1 MFDDLKQNDATDK
14 VDDIFAESEQ
24 DNNEPTKN
32 PQPSVADLNLKK
44 PEMNNAIPQFDD
56 ENKSRSKKM
65 IKTIL
70 LIVIILVIVL
80 ISAYFV
86 YSKILLPKTL
96 NVDNNINN
104 SNTISNNLVNTS
116 DESADSTGLIGT
128 GAGEVMDVETGME
141 EYPMDEFI
149 DDEENSEAMDVLKN
163 IDSDSDG
170 LFDYDETYVYKTD
183 PNLFDTDNDMI
194 NDYDEVMIFGTNPLL
209 LDSDN
214 DTYLDGKEI
223 MSGYNPL
230 GEGKLNPLLLKDQ
243 NLFVEKYPE
252 LAGK

>member
-1 MFDDLKQNDATDK
+1 MFDDLKQNDASEK

-24 DNNEPTKN
+24 DNNDPAKD
-32 PQPSVADLNLKK
+32 PQPSIADLNLKK
-44 PEMNNAIPQFDD
+44 PEVNNTVSEFDD

-65 IKTIL
+65 VKTIL
-70 LIVIILVIVL
+70 LVVVILVIIL

-96 NVDNNINN
+96 NVDNNVNN
-104 SNTISNNLVNTS
+104 STINTPINSSTESNNIIEIEEENMDMETELE
-116 DESADSTGLIGT
+116 DEI
-128 GAGEVMDVETGME
+128 
-141 EYPMDEFI
+141 I
-149 DDEENSEAMDVLKN
+149 DEEESVDTIDVLKN

-170 LFDYDETYVYKTD
+170 LSDYDEIYIYKTD

-194 NDYDEVMIFGTNPLL
+194 NDYDEVMIFGTDPLL
-209 LDSDN
+209 PDSDN

-243 NLFVEKYPE
+243 TLFVEKYPE

>member
-1 MFDDLKQNDATDK
+1 MFDDLKQNDAPEK

-24 DNNEPTKN
+24 DNNELAKN
-32 PQPSVADLNLKK
+32 PQSSVADLNLKK
-44 PEMNNAIPQFDD
+44 PDMNNAIPQFED

-65 IKTIL
+65 IKIIL
-70 LIVIILVIVL
+70 LIVIILVIIL

-96 NVDNNINN
+96 NVDNNTK
-104 SNTISNNLVNTS
+104 NTTVNTS
-116 DESADSTGLIGT
+116 VNTSNESTGSTSLVGTEAGEMTDVEIGLEDESLL
-128 GAGEVMDVETGME
+128 E
-141 EYPMDEFI
+141 EII
-149 DDEENSEAMDVLKN
+149 DDEENSEAIEVLKN

-209 LDSDN
+209 PDSDN

-230 GEGKLNPLLLKDQ
+230 GEGKLNSLLLKDQ

>member
-24 DNNEPTKN
+24 NTDEPTKN
-32 PQPSVADLNLKK
+32 PQSSVADLNLKK

-96 NVDNNINN
+96 NVDNNTKD
-104 SNTISNNLVNTS
+104 TIVDTSVNTPK
-116 DESADSTGLIGT
+116 ESTGTTSLIGDE
-128 GAGEVMDVETGME
+128 AGEMMDVEIGLEDEALLE
-141 EYPMDEFI
+141 ENI
-149 DDEENSEAMDVLKN
+149 NDEENLNAIDTLKN

>member
-24 DNNEPTKN
+24 DSNEPVKN

-44 PEMNNAIPQFDD
+44 PEVNNSIPQFDD

-70 LIVIILVIVL
+70 LIVIILVIIL

-96 NVDNNINN
+96 NVENNANN
-104 SNTISNNLVNTS
+104 TTINTS
-116 DESADSTGLIGT
+116 INTSNESTGSTSLVGT
-128 GAGEVMDVETGME
+128 EAGEMTDVETELEDESSME
-141 EYPMDEFI
+141 EII
-149 DDEENSEAMDVLKN
+149 DGEENSDSIEVLKN

-194 NDYDEVMIFGTNPLL
+194 NDYDETMIFGTNPLL
-209 LDSDN
+209 PDSDN